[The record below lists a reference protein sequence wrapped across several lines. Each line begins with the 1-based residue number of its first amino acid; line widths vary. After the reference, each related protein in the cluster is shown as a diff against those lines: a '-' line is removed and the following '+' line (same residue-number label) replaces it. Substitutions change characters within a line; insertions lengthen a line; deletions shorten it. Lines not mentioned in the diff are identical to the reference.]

1 MLEKLTAML
10 ATVRALLN
18 TFKGNSAE
26 QAKLKLRLEEQTVQ
40 LEAQVAKL
48 ATVEQQLSELEE
60 EKTAALELI
69 NSINT
74 ELKKF

>member
-1 MLEKLTAML
+1 ML